1 MESRWEGYDQMVA
14 CRRKPRVL
22 YIKIDGS
29 VPTHSRQA
37 QVDKFQLNSDIR
49 VAILGITAAGTGLTL
64 TVGCLSEASP
74 HLLSV
79 HRGKTT
85 CGHHPTQHLQEL
97 SCSERMAVLEA
108 GPHLEALSTSS
119 PSESAHAWLT
129 C

>member
-1 MESRWEGYDQMVA
+1 MTSRWASHDQMVA

-64 TVGCLSEASP
+64 TVGWLSEVLP
-74 HLLSV
+74 HLISV
-79 HRGKTT
+79 HFGWCRQLAVII
-85 CGHHPTQHLQEL
+85 QHNNLQEL

-108 GPHLEALSTSS
+108 EPHLKVLSTSS
-119 PSESAHAWLT
+119 PSKL
-129 C
+129 